1 MPDRTNQGVD
11 AAGRP
16 TADYGKTIAG
26 NSEGESFDKASVERG
41 RQLLSQIPSGS
52 VDTAKKNT
60 EMLVS
65 PTYGSITVPNF
76 NNQRYRDMITKN
88 DYVPYVVGILAPSQF
103 DPDLIS
109 VHVGSP
115 TSIILYDMEGK
126 PTGTIDQ
133 FDANSTIELLNKPK
147 QFANGYWGVP
157 TKDGRNYVLLVSI
170 DNLRNVMSNEL
181 NKKLDVGQTG
191 WLDKNTKEGAWVK
204 EIRETLKEINPET
217 LENAV
222 TISETFINLVPEGQ
236 TKTTLQGIHGAIILD
251 MIRQAWHN
259 LNIINNKVTI
269 EPKPGVDIVNLQ
281 TKLQT
286 LVNTGRLSIDTL
298 KTGLLYSSP
307 IFKDYSELKMTKG
320 MIDPSVNAKD
330 FLEYVNNRQKTW
342 ENSPDIRS
350 LIASASMLEWVNF
363 TQAIKWFQDLGQISP
378 WLTQNPGTV
387 HAVGAGV
394 TNINATTQNTPSVW
408 WQVNNTTIT
417 WSISQDG
424 VTWWKVSST
433 LSMAGQGVVQGFG
446 DIMKLW
452 KGDPIATLGIGAALF
467 YGVYKMFKQFGF
479 LGGIAGFLGLW
490 AINNWE
496 KIGDNLSGL
505 WDVAKKT
512 AAKVEEGIDH
522 LRWKTWSSASP
533 DKPAESSEKPAEVTE
548 DQKYLREQTLQN
560 TALSGKIDQLS
571 DLQKKY
577 NKPAIGKIWDYI
589 TYIET
594 NLKDTP
600 LTQIFPDDHKESI
613 YYDTGKTPISVPP
626 NLDSKMLKA
635 VLRSYLGWS
644 WIDSI
649 SGTWD
654 TAGVVD
660 KQKFMDTYGITPED
674 IKTKK
679 LTDILSVI
687 HQKRKV
693 NAQPSNSPPS
703 QAASPQSSPPS
714 NSPPAAA
721 SVAPTNTWEKLVVG
735 GLEIVKRMNVQIDK
749 NAQVYDAQWNNMAA
763 NFLKKDPSGNTY
775 LPKDEVVVVTSN
787 TIKIWQDLYAE
798 IEHTWTTM
806 YIRVQNLKQIT
817 I

>member
-1 MPDRTNQGVD
+1 
-11 AAGRP
+11 
-16 TADYGKTIAG
+16 
-26 NSEGESFDKASVERG
+26 
-41 RQLLSQIPSGS
+41 
-52 VDTAKKNT
+52 
-60 EMLVS
+60 
-65 PTYGSITVPNF
+65 
-76 NNQRYRDMITKN
+76 
-88 DYVPYVVGILAPSQF
+88 
-103 DPDLIS
+103 
-109 VHVGSP
+109 
-115 TSIILYDMEGK
+115 
-126 PTGTIDQ
+126 
-133 FDANSTIELLNKPK
+133 
-147 QFANGYWGVP
+147 
-157 TKDGRNYVLLVSI
+157 
-170 DNLRNVMSNEL
+170 
-181 NKKLDVGQTG
+181 
-191 WLDKNTKEGAWVK
+191 
-204 EIRETLKEINPET
+204 
-217 LENAV
+217 
-222 TISETFINLVPEGQ
+222 
-236 TKTTLQGIHGAIILD
+236 
-251 MIRQAWHN
+251 
-259 LNIINNKVTI
+259 
-269 EPKPGVDIVNLQ
+269 
-281 TKLQT
+281 
-286 LVNTGRLSIDTL
+286 
-298 KTGLLYSSP
+298 
-307 IFKDYSELKMTKG
+307 
-320 MIDPSVNAKD
+320 
-330 FLEYVNNRQKTW
+330 
-342 ENSPDIRS
+342 
-350 LIASASMLEWVNF
+350 
-363 TQAIKWFQDLGQISP
+363 
-378 WLTQNPGTV
+378 
-387 HAVGAGV
+387 
-394 TNINATTQNTPSVW
+394 
-408 WQVNNTTIT
+408 
-417 WSISQDG
+417 
-424 VTWWKVSST
+424 
-433 LSMAGQGVVQGFG
+433 MAGQGVVQGFG